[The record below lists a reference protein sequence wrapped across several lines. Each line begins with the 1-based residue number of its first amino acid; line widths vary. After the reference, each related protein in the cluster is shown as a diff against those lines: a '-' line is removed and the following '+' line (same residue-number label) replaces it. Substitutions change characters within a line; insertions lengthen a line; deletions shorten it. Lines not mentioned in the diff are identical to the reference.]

1 VTETQDKP
9 ALEIAYRTD
18 PGRDPD
24 KQVNEDAAVH
34 VETKLGTLCVVC
46 DGMGGHAGGKEAS
59 ELASQTIVEIV
70 QAAPEVTQPRD
81 ALRVAIEEANR
92 RVWSMPT
99 SEGGYRPGSTVVALL
114 AHAGGAEIAHVGD
127 SRIYL
132 VHSGAITQVTKD
144 HSMVQEMVDRN
155 IIRAEDAASHPDA
168 NKIMRAIG
176 IAKEVDVEVRPSPIA
191 FVAGDVF
198 VLCSDG
204 LSDLVNAAEILD
216 VAGSH
221 PPAQAAGQLVDLA
234 NARGGHDNITAM
246 VVRMKSSAN
255 ASAAPTIVKTMQL
268 TAHEPVPTAPA
279 EQGSG
284 PRGTVLAGPADAGAG
299 GAAGAG
305 AGGSGGAATA
315 APGGTEMLAPAAHPS
330 SPRLPSLGGP
340 AAAGAP
346 AGIPRAPA
354 PSGPDGGERS
364 LGLLVGLAL
373 AAVAIVLVAV
383 GVYLA
388 LRQEHKPVT
397 LVDDDA
403 GPRDAG
409 PSMPDDDEAGTEIP
423 TAPPLTP
430 QPSASA
436 KVKWWLDPDAATPTG
451 EPRECLMARWGKAHG
466 KPAADVAALEAK
478 CRALGGK
485 PQ

>member
-1 VTETQDKP
+1 MSDTQDKP
-9 ALEIAYRTD
+9 AVEIAYRTD

-34 VETKLGTLCVVC
+34 VDTKLGVLCVVC

-70 QAAPEVTQPRD
+70 QAAPEVTAPRE

-99 SEGGYRPGSTVVALL
+99 SEGGYRPGSTVVAVL

-176 IAKEVDVEVRPSPIA
+176 IAKEVEVEVRPAPIA

-204 LSDLVNAAEILD
+204 LSDLVGAAEILD

-246 VVRMKSSAN
+246 IVRMKSSAK
-255 ASAAPTIVKTMQL
+255 ASAAPTIVKTVQL
-268 TAHEPVPTAPA
+268 TAHEPVPTVPE

-284 PRGTVLAGPADAGAG
+284 PRGTVLAGPADP
-299 GAAGAG
+299 GAG
-305 AGGSGGAATA
+305 AAA

-340 AAAGAP
+340 AQAGPPGA
-346 AGIPRAPA
+346 IPRAPA
-354 PSGPDGGERS
+354 PSGSDGEERAG

-373 AAVAIVLVAV
+373 AGVAV
-383 GVYLA
+383 VLIAGVVYLA
-388 LRQEHKPVT
+388 TRKDHKPVT
-397 LVDDDA
+397 IVEDDA
-403 GPRDAG
+403 APRDAG
-409 PSMPDDDEAGTEIP
+409 SSMPDDDDDASAEIP

-451 EPRECLMARWGKAHG
+451 EPRECLMARWGKTHG
-466 KPAADVAALEAK
+466 KPAADIAALEAK
-478 CRALGGK
+478 CRAQGGK
-485 PQ
+485 P